1 MSENNYESIK
11 ICPVCGNH
19 LEEIDDMNYITSICP
34 HCYSTVFE
42 ELNGTLHVI
51 KNGIAKDK
59 YNVSMDIFYKQF
71 LSHQMAIRG
80 MLGNTNLGE
89 IIALRMFKVNI
100 YNENIFNHFYPMVKK
115 FKIKSSYIYFD
126 GYEKYLEMAK
136 DYFKGVYPIFY

>member
-11 ICPVCGNH
+11 ICPVCGNY

-71 LSHQMAIRG
+71 LSHQIAMSG

-89 IIALRMFKVNI
+89 IIASRMFKVNI
-100 YNENIFNHFYPMVKK
+100 YNEDIFNHFYPMVKT
-115 FKIKSSYIYFD
+115 FKTKSSYIYFD